1 MDDQKK
7 SFFSYENW
15 LVLSRLLLGSL
26 INDSD
31 DLDPIC
37 RKRVNL

>member
-15 LVLSRLLLGSL
+15 LVLSHLLLGSL

-31 DLDPIC
+31 E
-37 RKRVNL
+37 KRVNL